1 MRYNQ
6 LIIFCLFIL
15 LYGVEFASCGTSCS
29 TTGVWG
35 EWGPWTECPNTGDPT
50 WDFITRQREC
60 MPTPTGCTQMEPFSC
75 PGKYS
80 EVEFCNTTPAPV
92 VTIASETSTSQ
103 EEQTTPRIVDAA
115 TSPPIVQETSPSGSE
130 ENTSPVGGS
139 SEGNVATSPANS
151 PTSAANSGS
160 SPDSG
165 NGETSPA
172 EASATSPSAQETPPA
187 AEGSSAQASGSSV
200 PASGGN
206 TSPAPSA
213 TDGNVDTSPAQSG
226 SSPEPEGSSPSGQGS
241 SPQDS
246 GSSQAAQETSPSGS
260 GEESSPMPGSGSSP
274 SGNGET
280 SPDGNSESSPS
291 EGGESSPMPGSGS
304 SPSGSGETS
313 PDGNSGSSPSGGGES
328 SPSGSGEESS
338 PMPGSG
344 SSPSGNGETSP
355 DGNSGSSPSGASESS
370 PSGSENSGAPTG
382 DSGVSGSGSETSPM
396 PDGNSGAPSGSSAAP
411 GNSEP
416 SATGQ
421 SEASQITGGGS
432 SVPAS
437 GETSPIPAS
446 ESSYA
451 SEGPRGSVEPG
462 NPPTTTTT
470 MKPGS
475 GTTAPKTTKADQGSG
490 TTLSSTIKPNTGSG
504 SETTHSTTTAT
515 MRTQD
520 PQSSVTTSFVA
531 IVCDNCNDLNVYLY
545 KDQPY
550 QDGASVLNRYTSSGC
565 KFVQFFCRPIDWS
578 DSSTVRTVFNK
589 NPNATAPLNANIQCM
604 NGKWYDEE
612 NHTEISSL
620 SCIYDQNED
629 SVTTSATTLS
639 PTSTT
644 KGPLSESV
652 PIIDHNIPCQ
662 NCSQLVVNPQV
673 DQAGSA
679 TLNFEL
685 GDCLTVDVF
694 CQPVGNFTTV
704 DLLFDGV
711 SIGLSGS
718 TVNRTFTCNNA
729 TQWVDVTTGQIV
741 MNIACAMVNSSTS
754 TVAPPPTTPATLPI
768 VTEDPLSA
776 CDKCPNVIAQPLN
789 ETNYYNGMLV
799 LDHYNQTSKCRVVD
813 MTCQGTRPTEY
824 TALIINSY
832 YFISVGT
839 GVQELTVTC
848 SSSGT
853 WLWDGLDITTASCIL
868 TDSSTQPIPNN
879 MSTLPPT
886 AAPATMPTTTAVTL
900 APGQTTP
907 DPAIVACNSCSRL
920 PVISN
925 GVNNFENGFTILQNG
940 NNGQCIEVAVTCQGE
955 SSTESVAI
963 VSGANI
969 LESSQGSVQM
979 NLTCNEFHVWTSPDG
994 IVIDSISCSVVRERT
1009 TALLPTTPTTIPSTS
1024 TLPSTTTTTTT
1035 TTIPLTTTTT
1045 TAMPTT
1051 TTTTPLTTTTTTAM
1065 PTTTS
1070 LCSSC
1075 PNMEALSI
1083 PSPNDVDTNGQLL
1096 LDHYIQSLTN
1106 CRTVVIKCSGPDT
1119 YHNATIL
1126 YNGVMDPSMMITSPG
1141 QISTS
1146 LVCDSTGQWPR
1157 LGKSITGVAC
1167 LVQALPNGATLPPVV
1182 PTTSAPEITVP
1193 VPTGTTACA
1202 SCSRSLVTS
1211 VPSGYQGA
1219 FLTMDSSFNPCLS
1232 VQLSCSAPD
1241 HVSAVSILSSTG
1253 LLLSTSNGM
1262 TNLTISCSDSAQWV
1276 TQFGTAI
1283 TGISCGIIAPTTI
1296 PATTT
1301 TTLSTLPTTLTTLLT
1316 QATTTTL
1323 QPSQG
1328 TGGCESSYWA
1338 EWQEWSSCTDDCGMQ
1353 NQKVAIFNP
1362 LSGSCGTWQRFR
1374 ACNKAMPDCLCS
1386 GTAYEKVPCNRNV
1399 CKYPR
1404 TPSCCAPYTPQS
1416 GSNGVFQCLSPPTD

>member
-1 MRYNQ
+1 MDK
-6 LIIFCLFIL
+6 
-15 LYGVEFASCGTSCS
+15 
-29 TTGVWG
+29 
-35 EWGPWTECPNTGDPT
+35 GDPT

-60 MPTPTGCTQMEPFSC
+60 MPTPTGCTQMKPFSC

-92 VTIASETSTSQ
+92 VTMTPETSPSQ
-103 EEQTTPRIVDAA
+103 EEQTTSRIVDAA
-115 TSPPIVQETSPSGSE
+115 TSSSIVQETSPSGSE
-130 ENTSPVGGS
+130 GDTSPVGGS

-151 PTSAANSGS
+151 PTSAVNSGS

-165 NGETSPA
+165 NDETSPA
-172 EASATSPSAQETPPA
+172 EAGATSPSAQETSPA

-206 TSPAPSA
+206 TSPAPSV

-246 GSSQAAQETSPSGS
+246 GSSQAAQGTSPS
-260 GEESSPMPGSGSSP
+260 ES
-274 SGNGET
+274 GET
-280 SPDGNSESSPS
+280 SPAGNSESSPS
-291 EGGESSPMPGSGS
+291 EGGETSPSGNGGESSPVPGSGS
-304 SPSGSGETS
+304 SPSGNEETS
-313 PDGNSGSSPSGGGES
+313 PGGNSGSPSGDGESSPMPNSGSSPSGASES
-328 SPSGSGEESS
+328 SPSGSENSGAPTGDSSVSDSGSETSPMPDGNSGAPSGSSTVPGNSEPSATGQPGATQPTGGSSEPDSGGETSPMPNSESSPSGGGETSPSGNGEESS

-370 PSGSENSGAPTG
+370 PSGSEDSGAPTG
-382 DSGVSGSGSETSPM
+382 DSSVSDSGSETSPM
-396 PDGNSGAPSGSSAAP
+396 PDGNSGAPSGSSAVP

-416 SATGQ
+416 SATEPASGGETSPMTSENSGSSAGPENSEPATTGQ
-421 SEASQITGGGS
+421 SEASQATEGGS
-432 SVPAS
+432 SVSAS
-437 GETSPIPAS
+437 GETSSMPVS

-462 NPPTTTTT
+462 DPPATTTT

-475 GTTAPKTTKADQGSG
+475 GTTAPKTTKTNQ
-490 TTLSSTIKPNTGSG
+490 G
-504 SETTHSTTTAT
+504 SETTHLTTTTTA
-515 MRTQD
+515 RTQD

-545 KDQPY
+545 KGQPY

-629 SVTTSATTLS
+629 SVTTS
-639 PTSTT
+639 
-644 KGPLSESV
+644 ESA
-652 PIIDHNIPCQ
+652 PIVDHNIPCQ
-662 NCSQLVVNPQV
+662 NCSQLVVNPKV

-679 TLNFEL
+679 ILNFEL

-711 SIGLSGS
+711 SIELSGS

-776 CDKCPNVIAQPLN
+776 CDRCPNVIAQPLN

-813 MTCQGTRPTEY
+813 MTCQGTRPSEY

-940 NNGQCIEVAVTCQGE
+940 NNGQCMEVAVTCQGE
-955 SSTESVAI
+955 ASTESVAI
-963 VSGANI
+963 VSGVNI

-994 IVIDSISCSVVRERT
+994 IVIDSISCSVARERT
-1009 TALLPTTPTTIPSTS
+1009 TALLPTTPTTVPSTS
-1024 TLPSTTTTTTT
+1024 TLPPTTTTTATT
-1035 TTIPLTTTTT
+1035 TTTVPLTTTTAATTTTVPLTTTT

-1051 TTTTPLTTTTTTAM
+1051 A
-1065 PTTTS
+1065 S

-1096 LDHYIQSLTN
+1096 LDHYVQSLIN

-1126 YNGVMDPSMMITSPG
+1126 YNGVMEPSMMITSPG

-1146 LVCDSTGQWPR
+1146 LVCDSTGQWSR

-1193 VPTGTTACA
+1193 VPTETAACA

-1241 HVSAVSILSSTG
+1241 
-1253 LLLSTSNGM
+1253 
-1262 TNLTISCSDSAQWV
+1262 
-1276 TQFGTAI
+1276 
-1283 TGISCGIIAPTTI
+1283 
-1296 PATTT
+1296 
-1301 TTLSTLPTTLTTLLT
+1301 
-1316 QATTTTL
+1316 
-1323 QPSQG
+1323 PSQG
-1328 TGGCESSYWA
+1328 AGGCESSYWA
-1338 EWQEWSSCTDDCGMQ
+1338 EWQEWSSCTDDCG
-1353 NQKVAIFNP
+1353 
-1362 LSGSCGTWQRFR
+1362 SCGTHQRFR

-1386 GTAYEKVPCNRNV
+1386 GTAYEKVPCNLNV

-1404 TPSCCAPYTPQS
+1404 TPSCCTPYTPQS
-1416 GSNGVFQCLSPPTD
+1416 GSNGVFQCLSPPTG